1 MNLLNLLYMWALGV
15 GKHVF
20 ACLQIHGAEQ
30 PVHMC
35 SLISAIVKRL
45 FQSIVLTGYKG
56 TFKLKLS
63 YTGLSLTL
71 VELSQDRVSRDGA
84 HSLTPS
90 TTKIHFQFGAIFL
103 RFTGLT

>member
-1 MNLLNLLYMWALGV
+1 MSSRVCTYMGQSSLFICAVLSAPLLNAYFKV
-15 GKHVF
+15 
-20 ACLQIHGAEQ
+20 
-30 PVHMC
+30 
-35 SLISAIVKRL
+35 SY
-45 FQSIVLTGYKG
+45 LTGYKG